1 MIHIQTVTEITTF
14 ITKQNYEQDVEYTDA
29 NMFLFSLVPLR
40 LTFGKTDDTND
51 ILWKNLTPSSTCYCR
66 PIKFFYKKETKNNTC
81 KEVKAIENEIIA
93 LVTIEIVLD
102 NISVPVH

>member
-1 MIHIQTVTEITTF
+1 MEITTL
-14 ITKQNYEQDVEYTDA
+14 ITKQNYEQDVEYSDA
-29 NMFLFSLVPLR
+29 NMFLFFLVPLR

-51 ILWKNLTPSSTCYCR
+51 ILWRNLTTLATRYCR

-81 KEVKAIENEIIA
+81 KEVEAIENEIKA
-93 LVTIEIVLD
+93 LVPIEVVLD